1 MQPPKLLEMLDL
13 SHQLL
18 DHKRL
23 LYVVAS
29 ARFYRDRDGVVADI
43 RDEQDDDGVFKFMYD
58 FLRVVARKCTRK
70 KHYVKVCILVALFYP
85 IRGLAFYRLRRAP
98 CYLAPIA

>member
-1 MQPPKLLEMLDL
+1 MLDL

-29 ARFYRDRDGVVADI
+29 ARFYRDRDGVVADVG
-43 RDEQDDDGVFKFMYD
+43 DEQDDDGVFKFLYD
-58 FLRVVARKCTRK
+58 F
-70 KHYVKVCILVALFYP
+70 
-85 IRGLAFYRLRRAP
+85 
-98 CYLAPIA
+98 